1 MSHSGHWRF
10 TRIFTL
16 QSKAMKLSEVT
27 LEHHYADMGE
37 AFGTPIAPTP
47 FRHPKV
53 IDTNPSVLQLLGIDP
68 NEKSDPAWAELGCGA
83 RLFKG
88 SRPFAMKYTGHQFG
102 VYNPD
107 LGDGR
112 ALLLGEIEN
121 EGRRWELHL
130 KGAGKTP
137 YSRFGDGRAVLR
149 STIREY
155 LASEALYGLGIP
167 STRALCIV
175 GSDEPVTRE
184 KIETGAMLIRV
195 AESHVRFGHFEYL
208 FYTKQLEALQELIG
222 VICRRFIPGTEGMA
236 VGDQAEALL
245 RFTTRRSAELVA
257 AWQSAG
263 FAHGV
268 LNTDNMSII
277 GDTFDYGP
285 YAFLDDYD
293 PTFICNHSDH
303 TGRYAFEQQPGVVLW
318 NLNALAHALSAFV
331 GVDALRECLEQFQPV
346 VSEAYAQRMRAK
358 LGLEKEED
366 GDQAL
371 CSELLKLLQH
381 GQADYSLF
389 FRALAH
395 YRGERPA
402 SALHELLKPSHH
414 SALDQWLEHY
424 DRRLTRETN
433 NSRERN
439 LAMLSV
445 NPKYILRNYLAQ
457 KVIEAAEDGDYHPL
471 RTLRQLLQ
479 SPFAEHP
486 EREVWAS
493 APPESGKRIPL
504 SCSS

>member
-1 MSHSGHWRF
+1 
-10 TRIFTL
+10 
-16 QSKAMKLSEVT
+16 MKLSEVT
-27 LEHHYADMGE
+27 LSHRYADMGD
-37 AFGTPIAPTP
+37 AFGRRINPTP
-47 FRHPKV
+47 FKHPQL
-53 IDTNPSVLQLLGIDP
+53 IDINPAVLQLLGINAAEASNPD
-68 NEKSDPAWAELGCGA
+68 WAQLGCGA
-83 RLFKG
+83 KLFHG

-112 ALLLGEIEN
+112 ALLLGEVEHQ
-121 EGRRWELHL
+121 GKSWELHL
-130 KGAGKTP
+130 KGAGQTP

-155 LASEALYGLGIP
+155 LAGEALSGLGIR
-167 STRALCIV
+167 STRALSIV

-184 KIETGAMLIRV
+184 QIEKGAMLIRV

-208 FYTKQLEALQELIG
+208 FYTKQLQAQQQLIG
-222 VICRRFIPGTEGMA
+222 EICRRFLPDSQELSIGE
-236 VGDQAEALL
+236 QAEAML

-257 AWQSAG
+257 GWQAVG

-318 NLNALAHALSAFV
+318 NLNALAHSLSGFV
-331 GVDALRECLEQFQPV
+331 SVEALRDCLEQFQPQV
-346 VSEAYAQRMRAK
+346 TDAFAARMRAK
-358 LGLEKEED
+358 LGLTTEEE

-371 CSELLKLLQH
+371 CADLLQLLQQ
-381 GQADYSLF
+381 GEADYTLF
-389 FRALAH
+389 FRALSR

-402 SALHELLKPSHH
+402 QGLQECLAEAQH
-414 SALDQWLEHY
+414 SALEQWLGHY
-424 DRRLTRETN
+424 DRRLAREH
-433 NSRERN
+433 SDSCARN
-439 LAMLSV
+439 RAMLAT
-445 NPKYILRNYLAQ
+445 NPKYLLRNYLAQ
-457 KVIEAAEDGDYHPL
+457 KVIETAETGDYQPL
-471 RTLRQLLQ
+471 HTLRQLLQ
-479 SPFAEHP
+479 SPFDEHP
-486 EREVWAS
+486 QHEVWAS

>member
-1 MSHSGHWRF
+1 
-10 TRIFTL
+10 
-16 QSKAMKLSEVT
+16 MKLSEVT
-27 LEHHYADMGE
+27 LSHHYADLGD
-37 AFGTPIAPTP
+37 AFGTRIDPTP
-47 FRHPKV
+47 FEHPKLIHV
-53 IDTNPSVLQLLGIDP
+53 NPAVLQLLGID
-68 NEKSDPAWAELGCGA
+68 KSEAQNPDWAQLGCGKK
-83 RLFKG
+83 LFNG

-121 EGRRWELHL
+121 AGKRWELHL

-155 LASEALYGLGIP
+155 LAGEALSGLGIP

-175 GSDEPVTRE
+175 GSDEPVVRE
-184 KIETGAMLIRV
+184 QIESGAMLIRV
-195 AESHVRFGHFEYL
+195 AETHVRFGHFEYL
-208 FYTKQLEALQELIG
+208 FYTKQLQALHKLIEF
-222 VICRRFIPGTEGMA
+222 ICRRFVADTAELPVSE
-236 VGDQAEALL
+236 QAEALL

-257 AWQSAG
+257 GWQAVG

-285 YAFLDDYD
+285 YGFLDDYE

-318 NLNALAHALSAFV
+318 NLNALAHAFSAFV
-331 GVDALRECLEQFQPV
+331 SVEALRDCLEEFQPHLIDT
-346 VSEAYAQRMRAK
+346 YAAQMRRK
-358 LGLEKEED
+358 LGLQTAED

-371 CSELLKLLQH
+371 CADLLQLLADAS
-381 GQADYSLF
+381 ADYTLF

-395 YRGERPA
+395 YRGERPPA
-402 SALHELLKPSHH
+402 ALQELIPPAQHE
-414 SALDQWLEHY
+414 ALEHWLDHY
-424 DRRLTRETN
+424 DQRLAREDSD
-433 NSRERN
+433 SRVRN
-439 LAMLSV
+439 RAMLAA
-445 NPKYILRNYLAQ
+445 NPKFVLRNYLAQ
-457 KVIEAAEDGDYHPL
+457 KIIDAAEVGDYRPL
-471 RTLRQLLQ
+471 QTMVELLQ
-479 SPFAEHP
+479 SPFDEHP
-486 EREVWAS
+486 QHETWAV
-493 APPESGKRIPL
+493 APPESGKHMPV

>member
-1 MSHSGHWRF
+1 
-10 TRIFTL
+10 
-16 QSKAMKLSEVT
+16 MKLSEVT
-27 LEHHYADMGE
+27 LSHHYADLGD
-37 AFGTPIAPTP
+37 AFGTRIDPTP
-47 FRHPKV
+47 FDHPQL
-53 IDTNPSVLQLLGIDP
+53 IDTNPKVMQLLGIDASEIE
-68 NEKSDPAWAELGCGA
+68 NAAWAQLGCGA
-83 RLFKG
+83 KLFHG

-121 EGRRWELHL
+121 AGRCWELHL

-155 LASEALYGLGIP
+155 LAGEALSGLGIR

-184 KIETGAMLIRV
+184 QIENGAMLIRV

-208 FYTKQLEALQELIG
+208 FYTKQLQALQQLISEICQRFVPNSQGLG
-222 VICRRFIPGTEGMA
+222 VRE
-236 VGDQAEALL
+236 QAEAML
-245 RFTTRRSAELVA
+245 RFTTMRSAELVA
-257 AWQSAG
+257 GWQAEG

-277 GDTFDYGP
+277 GDTFDFGP

-318 NLNALAHALSAFV
+318 NLNALAHALSGFV
-331 GVDALRECLEQFQPV
+331 DVETLRDCLEQFQPQV
-346 VSEAYAQRMRAK
+346 TRTYAARMRAK
-358 LGLEKEED
+358 LGLTTEED
-366 GDQAL
+366 GDPAL
-371 CSELLKLLQH
+371 CADLLKLLQQ
-381 GQADYSLF
+381 GEADYARF

-402 SALHELLKPSHH
+402 AGLCECIAAVQHD
-414 SALDQWLEHY
+414 ALDQWLGHY
-424 DRRLTRETN
+424 DRRLSREN
-433 NSRERN
+433 SNSRTRN
-439 LAMLSV
+439 RAMLAV

-457 KVIEAAEDGDYHPL
+457 KVIEAAGQGDYYPL
-471 RTLRQLLQ
+471 RTLRNLLQ
-479 SPFAEHP
+479 SPFEEHP
-486 EREVWAS
+486 EHEAWS
-493 APPESGKRIPL
+493 ARPPESGKRIPL

>member
-1 MSHSGHWRF
+1 
-10 TRIFTL
+10 
-16 QSKAMKLSEVT
+16 MKLSEVT
-27 LEHHYADMGE
+27 LSHHYADLGDV
-37 AFGTPIAPTP
+37 FGALVAPTP
-47 FRHPKV
+47 FSQPQV
-53 IDTNPSVLQLLGIDP
+53 IDVNPAVLQLLGIDP
-68 NEKSDPAWAELGCGA
+68 NEKSEPAWAQLGCGA
-83 RLFKG
+83 KLFNG

-102 VYNPD
+102 VYNPE

-112 ALLLGEIEN
+112 ALLLGEIET
-121 EGRRWELHL
+121 GGQRWELHL

-155 LASEALYGLGIP
+155 LACEALYGLGIP
-167 STRALCIV
+167 STRALCLI
-175 GSDEPVTRE
+175 GSDERVTRE

-195 AESHVRFGHFEYL
+195 AESHVRFGHFEYF
-208 FYTKQLEALQELIG
+208 FYTKQLEALRTLIG
-222 VICRRFIPGTEGMA
+222 ITCQRFVPGTEGLTT
-236 VGDQAEALL
+236 GEQAEALL

-257 AWQSAG
+257 SWQSVG

-293 PTFICNHSDH
+293 STFICNHSDH

-318 NLNALAHALSAFV
+318 NLNALAHALSAFISV
-331 GVDALRECLEQFQPV
+331 EVLRDCLEQFEPA
-346 VSEAYAQRMRAK
+346 VSEAYAHRMRVK
-358 LGLEKEED
+358 LGLAQEEA

-371 CSELLKLLQH
+371 CADLLQLLQQ
-381 GQADYSLF
+381 GQVDYTLF

-402 SALHELLKPSHH
+402 SALLDLLKPAHH
-414 SALDQWLEHY
+414 SGLEQWLQHY
-424 DRRLTRETN
+424 DRRLARE
-433 NSRERN
+433 NSDTRERN
-439 LAMLSV
+439 RAMLTA

-457 KVIEAAEDGDYHPL
+457 KVIEAAEEGDYHPL

-479 SPFAEHP
+479 SPFAENP
-486 EREVWAS
+486 EHEVWAS
-493 APPESGKRIPL
+493 APPESGKRLPL

>member
-1 MSHSGHWRF
+1 
-10 TRIFTL
+10 
-16 QSKAMKLSEVT
+16 MKLNEVT
-27 LEHHYADMGE
+27 LSHHYANLGD
-37 AFGTPIAPTP
+37 AFGTLVDPTP
-47 FRHPKV
+47 FKHPHL
-53 IDTNPSVLQLLGIDP
+53 IDTNPEVMQLLGID
-68 NEKSDPAWAELGCGA
+68 SDEVTNPAWAKLGSGA
-83 RLFKG
+83 KLFQG

-112 ALLLGEIEN
+112 ALLLGEIDSA
-121 EGRRWELHL
+121 GRRWELHL

-155 LASEALYGLGIP
+155 LAGEALNGLGIR

-184 KIETGAMLIRV
+184 QIESGAMLIRV

-208 FYTKQLEALQELIG
+208 FYTKQLQALQQLVAE
-222 VICRRFIPGTEGMA
+222 ICQRFVPDTQGRS
-236 VGDQAEALL
+236 VGEQAEALL
-245 RFTTRRSAELVA
+245 RFTTRRSAELA
-257 AWQSAG
+257 AGWQAEG

-331 GVDALRECLEQFQPV
+331 SVEVLRDCLEQFQPQ
-346 VSEAYAQRMRAK
+346 VSHAYATRMRAK
-358 LGLEKEED
+358 LGLTAEED

-371 CSELLKLLQH
+371 CADLLQILQL
-381 GQADYSLF
+381 GEADYARF

-402 SALHELLKPSHH
+402 TGLRACVADAQH
-414 SALDQWLEHY
+414 SALEQWLKHY
-424 DRRLTRETN
+424 DRRLARE
-433 NSRERN
+433 NSDSCIRDRTM
-439 LAMLSV
+439 LAV

-457 KVIEAAEDGDYHPL
+457 KVIEAAGQGDYYPL

-479 SPFAEHP
+479 SPFEEHP
-486 EREVWAS
+486 EHEAWA
-493 APPESGKRIPL
+493 AEPPETGKRIPL